1 MHKIKSIS
9 LALFIKPKILKLIKK
24 TVLCGSKLKKDSNPY
39 LHKLEYLFL
48 MQAIQPYLNSFLKY
62 MQQHPFDAAPTE
74 LYEPIDYILNL
85 GGKRMRPVMLLMAYQ
100 LFKED
105 YEKALPA
112 AYTVEIFHN
121 FSLVHDDIMDV
132 APLRRGKPT
141 VHHKWD
147 VNTGILSGDAMLV
160 YAYEYLLKLEDTSN
174 LHALITTFNKAAI
187 EVCEGQQYDINFETR
202 ANVGIEEYLKMI
214 ELKTSVLLAGGM
226 KMGAIIAGA
235 SEQELE
241 HVYQFGRNVGI
252 AFQLQDDY
260 LDSFG
265 DPEKFGKK
273 VGGDIVQNKK
283 TFLIL
288 KALELADPVT
298 KQALLKHITTPTVEE
313 QPKIEAVKKILQK
326 LGIPELTFELKNSY
340 QQTAFEHLSAIDVPD
355 ERKQP
360 LIDIANALLI
370 REI

>member
-1 MHKIKSIS
+1 
-9 LALFIKPKILKLIKK
+9 
-24 TVLCGSKLKKDSNPY
+24 
-39 LHKLEYLFL
+39 
-48 MQAIQPYLNSFLKY
+48 MQAIQPYLDAFLTYMKENS
-62 MQQHPFDAAPTE
+62 FDAAPTE

-85 GGKRMRPVMLLMAYQ
+85 GGKRMRPVMLLMAYN
-100 LFKED
+100 LFKDD
-105 YEKALPA
+105 YSQALPA

-121 FSLVHDDIMDV
+121 FSLVHDDIMDA
-132 APLRRGKPT
+132 APLRRGKAT

-160 YAYEYLLKLEDTSN
+160 YAYEYLLKLADKSKLYE
-174 LHALITTFNKAAI
+174 LVKTFNKAAI

-202 ANVGIEEYLKMI
+202 DDVQIDEYLKMI

-235 SEQELE
+235 SPEEQE

-273 VGGDIVQNKK
+273 VGGDIAQNKK
-283 TFLIL
+283 TYLIL
-288 KALELADPVT
+288 KALERADDET
-298 KQALLKHITTPTVEE
+298 KKTLIQHMSSTPKDEVRKIAEVKAILRDLDI
-313 QPKIEAVKKILQK
+313 PK
-326 LGIPELTFELKNSY
+326 LTFELKNQY
-340 QQTAFEHLSAIDVPD
+340 QNTAFRHLDAIQVLD

-360 LIDIANALLI
+360 LVDIANALLI

>member
-1 MHKIKSIS
+1 
-9 LALFIKPKILKLIKK
+9 
-24 TVLCGSKLKKDSNPY
+24 
-39 LHKLEYLFL
+39 
-48 MQAIQPYLNSFLKY
+48 MQAIQPYLDSFLKY
-62 MQQHPFDAAPTE
+62 MQQHPFAAAPTE

-112 AYTVEIFHN
+112 AYAIEIFHN

-160 YAYEYLLKLEDTSN
+160 YAYEYLLKLEDTSK
-174 LHALITTFNKAAI
+174 LHPLIKTFNKAAI

-202 ANVGIEEYLKMI
+202 NDVRIDEYLKMI

-226 KMGAIIAGA
+226 KIGAIIADA
-235 SEQELE
+235 SEEEVE

-265 DPEKFGKK
+265 DPKKFGKK

-283 TFLIL
+283 TYLIL
-288 KALELADPVT
+288 KALEIADT
-298 KQALLKHITTPTVEE
+298 KTKAQLLEYMTTPTVEE
-313 QPKIEAVKKILQK
+313 QPKIEAVKNILEG
-326 LGIPELTFELKNSY
+326 LRIPELTFELKNAY
-340 QQTAFEHLSAIDVPD
+340 QNTAFEHLSAIKVAD
-355 ERKQP
+355 ERKQV
-360 LIDIANALLI
+360 LRDIADALLI
-370 REI
+370 REM

>member
-1 MHKIKSIS
+1 
-9 LALFIKPKILKLIKK
+9 
-24 TVLCGSKLKKDSNPY
+24 
-39 LHKLEYLFL
+39 
-48 MQAIQPYLNSFLKY
+48 MQAIQPYLNSFLDYLKGNAF
-62 MQQHPFDAAPTE
+62 QAQPTE

-85 GGKRMRPVMLLMAYQ
+85 GGKRMRPVMLLMAYH

-105 YEKALPA
+105 YQQALPA

-121 FSLVHDDIMDV
+121 FSLVHDDIMDA
-132 APLRRGKPT
+132 APLRRGKAT

-160 YAYEYLLKLEDTSN
+160 YAYEYLLKLENSKH
-174 LHALITTFNKAAI
+174 LAALLRTFNKAAI

-202 ANVGIEEYLKMI
+202 EDVSIEEYLHMI
-214 ELKTSVLLAGGM
+214 ELKTSVLLAAGM
-226 KMGAIIAGA
+226 KMGAIIADA
-235 SEQELE
+235 DEHTQE

-283 TFLIL
+283 TYLIL
-288 KALELADPVT
+288 KALEIGDADSRT
-298 KQALLKHITTPTVEE
+298 RLQEYMNTPTTDETT
-313 QPKIEAVKKILQK
+313 KINAVKAILEN
-326 LGIPELTFELKNSY
+326 LGIPKLTFDLKNKY
-340 QQTAFEHLSAIDVPD
+340 QAIAFEHLAAIDVAV